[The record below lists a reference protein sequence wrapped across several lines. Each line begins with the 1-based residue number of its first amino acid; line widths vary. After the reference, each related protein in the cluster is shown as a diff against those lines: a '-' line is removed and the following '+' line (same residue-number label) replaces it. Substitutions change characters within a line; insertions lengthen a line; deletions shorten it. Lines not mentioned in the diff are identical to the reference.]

1 MVVLSGVMDL
11 RAAGSDV
18 DTLMVRA
25 SPASQVLQVGVGR
38 LRAFLRAVCSGSI

>member
-1 MVVLSGVMDL
+1 MVVLSGVMEL

-25 SPASQVLQVGVGR
+25 SPTSHMLQLGVGR
-38 LRAFLRAVCSGSI
+38 LRAFLKAICFGSI